1 MRFVII
7 IISLLFVYPIYS
19 QNKEQTKSVFKKDIS
34 FLASDALE
42 GRLTGSDGE
51 LKSSM
56 YIADEFKSNKLLPK
70 GDNNTF
76 LQNFSIIK
84 IRINQN
90 REFLSF
96 SDNQQF
102 LYSLSAQK
110 GEFYP
115 VSYSCNA
122 DSLFQHPMVYVGYGI
137 VATELQLNNYQD
149 SSNIKGK
156 VFVISLG
163 SPESGVTH
171 SKYSPYESMAYKV
184 NTAIKYGAR
193 GIVFIRTDTFT
204 NHPNTILDRN
214 VKPSAI
220 PVVYSKLQQDALIKG
235 ANITLKVKIAQLNA
249 EAHNVIGFIDNKKSK
264 TIVIGAHQDHLGY
277 NEFGGSRDPKSGKI
291 HNGADDNAS
300 GVAMMLQLMRK
311 IKKTKKYKKA
321 NYLFIAFS
329 GEEQGLLGSN
339 HFVKNPTIDLKSIK
353 YMLNFDMVG
362 RLDSNKKTLMIYGI
376 GTSPEW
382 KKGLD
387 KIKSDTTVL
396 KIKTTESG
404 TGSSDYTSFYYHNIP
419 VLHYFSGQ
427 HGDYHK
433 PTDDEHLINYEGMYL
448 CYNHVLELMKSV
460 NKVYNFTFTPT
471 KQESA
476 GRMSFKVKLG
486 IMPDYVFDG
495 IGLKVDGVNMGGVA
509 EKAGLLKNDIITKIG
524 TFQISNIQDYMA
536 ALSAINPG
544 EKLDIEVKR
553 GNETKLL
560 NAQF

>member
-1 MRFVII
+1 MRF
-7 IISLLFVYPIYS
+7 LLLLLNFTIVFSVFS
-19 QNKEQTKSVFKKDIS
+19 QNKETIKANFKKDIT

-42 GRLTGSDGE
+42 GRLTGSEGE

-56 YIADEFKSNKLLPK
+56 YIADEFKKIKLTPK
-70 GDNNTF
+70 GDNNSYF
-76 LQNFSIIK
+76 QKFSIIRL
-84 IRINQN
+84 RINQN
-90 REFLSF
+90 REHLTF
-96 SDNQQF
+96 SDNQQI

-115 VSYSCNA
+115 ISYSCNA
-122 DSLFQHPMVYVGYGI
+122 DSLYQHPMVYVGYGI
-137 VATELQLNNYQD
+137 VAPEFQLNNYQD
-149 SSNIKGK
+149 SQNIKGK

-163 SPESGVTH
+163 SPESGVVH

-193 GIVFIRTDTFT
+193 GIVFIRTDTLI

-214 VKPSAI
+214 VKPSTI
-220 PVVYSKLQQDALIKG
+220 PVVYSKSNQDGLIKG
-235 ANITLKVKIAQLNA
+235 SHITLKVKIAQLNA
-249 EAHNVIGFIDNKKSK
+249 EANNVIGLIDNKKSK

-277 NEFGGSRDPKSGKI
+277 NEYGGSRDPKSGKI

-311 IKKTKKYKKA
+311 IKKTRKFKKA
-321 NYLFIAFS
+321 NYIFIAFS

-339 HFVKNPTIDLKSIK
+339 YFVKNPTVDLNTLK

-362 RLDSNKKTLMIYGI
+362 RLDSSKKTLMIYGI

-382 KKGLD
+382 KKALD
-387 KIKSDTTVL
+387 KTKSDTSVL
-396 KIKTTESG
+396 KVKTTESG
-404 TGSSDYTSFYYHNIP
+404 TGSSDHTSFYYHNIP
-419 VLHYFSGQ
+419 VLHYFTGQ

-433 PTDDEHLINYEGMYL
+433 PSDDEHLINYEGMYW
-448 CYNHVLELMKSV
+448 CYDHVLGIMKAV
-460 NKVYNFTFTPT
+460 NKVKDFTFTPT

-476 GRMSFKVKLG
+476 GRMNFKVKLG

-495 IGLKVDGVNMGGVA
+495 PGLKIDGVNLGSVA

-524 TFQISNIQDYMA
+524 TYEISNIQDYMA

-544 EKLDIEVKR
+544 EKLELIVKR
-553 GNETKLL
+553 GNETKQLT
-560 NAQF
+560 AQF